1 MTVSSLASGLGS
13 SVGFGVESS
22 YGTAVTPTNHIP
34 VTSQSLVLDVEHMQS
49 EGMLAGRAAIQTSRS
64 VVNKKGASGSV
75 EFDALANGMGL
86 LLRHMIGDERDYATT
101 KTTVTSGVFS
111 YEFRP
116 GSLMTSSSMTWQ
128 LGIAD
133 RGGTVRTGNL
143 PGAIVSEWEV
153 SNEIDGLLATS
164 ATIAGRDW
172 VPSGSDITSVSYPT
186 GTELFS
192 FAGGAVT
199 VGGTAAEVR
208 SVSISCNHGL
218 DLERYQIASSTLRS
232 QPVQNAMR
240 EITGTVEMEFGAGP
254 GTWATDS
261 LMDKYRAGTVVALV
275 ATWTSPTAISGT
287 YYPSISFSIPKALIT
302 SATPTVEG
310 PDMVMQTVEFMALED
325 NANSVEP
332 LTVTYQSSED
342 LS

>member
-1 MTVSSLASGLGS
+1 MPVNSIASGLGS
-13 SVGFGVESS
+13 SVGFGVESTF
-22 YGTAVTPTNHIP
+22 GTSVTPTNWMP
-34 VTSQSLVLDVEHMQS
+34 VTSQSLSLDVEHMIS
-49 EGMLAGRAAIQTSRS
+49 EGIRAGRAVPQTTRY
-64 VVNKKGASGSV
+64 VVNKKGASGDI

-86 LLRHMIGDERDYATT
+86 ILRHMVGDERAYSTT
-101 KTTVTSGVFS
+101 KTTVTTGVYS
-111 YEFRP
+111 YSFRP
-116 GSLMTSSSMTWQ
+116 GTLMTSSSLTWQ

-133 RGGTVRTGNL
+133 RGGVVRTGNV
-143 PGAIVSEWEV
+143 PGAVVSEWEV
-153 SNEIDGLLATS
+153 SNEIDGLLTTS
-164 ATIAGRDW
+164 LSIAGRDW
-172 VPSGSDITSVSYPT
+172 VPSASDITSVSYAT

-192 FAGGAVT
+192 FAGGAAT

-208 SVSISCNHGL
+208 SISLSCSHGL

-240 EITGTVEMEFGAGP
+240 EITGSFEMEFGAGP

-325 NANSVEP
+325 SANNVEP
-332 LTVTYQSSED
+332 LTVTYQSSEN
-342 LS
+342 LT